1 MEEGADYVAVLALA
15 RNHLAVPRIENV
27 YVYQQTT
34 KWASEFELVGMVNR
48 YVISPTLH
56 RSYQGVL
63 SRNRSKGC
71 PINVVITPQ
80 KSAFPHTTQEG
91 APHEEGPDAH
101 LAARFVE
108 VAEKPLAM
116 KLDIEFTRH
125 MPRGFAEFMRHMPR
139 GFAVGSIAEPGIGIG
154 VLVSKIAGVGMPML
168 T

>member
-63 SRNRSKGC
+63 FRVIAPKDAE
-71 PINVVITPQ
+71 INVVITPQ
-80 KSAFPHTTQEG
+80 KSAFPHTTQQG

-116 KLDIEFTRH
+116 KLVIESTRH
-125 MPRGFAEFMRHMPR
+125 MPRGFAESMRHMPR
-139 GFAVGSIAEPGIGIG
+139 GFAASLGQMS
-154 VLVSKIAGVGMPML
+154 
-168 T
+168 